1 VDGTPG
7 GSAAKDVAWTRRK
20 SVPAKAER
28 QHETSF
34 VEAPLKYL
42 ASAAETP
49 VYVASRGGG
58 DSSLHKGKYV
68 MRPVRIRNARLP
80 ANGFSLDREGFL
92 LTHHKSAVADFYDD
106 DAIARVYEPEV
117 KDLVRRVT
125 GATRVEI
132 FDHTRRSASQAVQ
145 QERGIRE
152 PASIIHNDYTARS
165 GPQRLRD
172 QFADAADEAAALLA
186 RRFIIVNVW
195 RSIRGPVMTAPI
207 ALCDAASV
215 APGDLVS
222 VERQAK
228 ERIGEIQQAVYNPAH
243 RWYYFPTMQPDEALL
258 IKTYDSASDGRA
270 RFTLHTS
277 FDDPGAAAD
286 APPRESLETRCFA
299 FF

>member
-1 VDGTPG
+1 MPPQAEWQDEN
-7 GSAAKDVAWTRRK
+7 S
-20 SVPAKAER
+20 SVE
-28 QHETSF
+28 
-34 VEAPLKYL
+34 VPLKYL
-42 ASAAETP
+42 ASAGDTP

-58 DSSLHKGKYV
+58 DASLHKSNYV
-68 MRPVRIRNARLP
+68 MQPVRIRNARRS
-80 ANGFSLDREGFL
+80 AGDFSLDREGFL
-92 LTHHKSAVADFYDD
+92 LTPHASAVGDFYDD
-106 DAIARVYEPEV
+106 GAIAVVYEPEV
-117 KDLVRRVT
+117 KDLVRRAT
-125 GATRVEI
+125 GAARVEI

-145 QERGIRE
+145 QARRIRE

-172 QFADAADEAAALLA
+172 HFADAPEEAAALLA
-186 RRFIIVNVW
+186 RRFAIVNVW
-195 RSIRGPVMTAPI
+195 RSIRGPVLSAPV

-243 RWYYFPTMQPDEALL
+243 RWYYFPAMQPDEALL

-277 FDDPGAAAD
+277 FDDPGVAAD
-286 APPRESLETRCFA
+286 APPRESLETRCFV

>member
-1 VDGTPG
+1 V
-7 GSAAKDVAWTRRK
+7 S
-20 SVPAKAER
+20 AKAER
-28 QHETSF
+28 QDENSF

-58 DSSLHKGKYV
+58 DSSLHEGNYV
-68 MRPVRIRNARLP
+68 MRPVRIRNARL
-80 ANGFSLDREGFL
+80 AVGGFSLDREGFL
-92 LTHHKSAVADFYDD
+92 LTHHESAVADFYDD
-106 DAIARVYEPEV
+106 GAIARVYEPEV
-117 KDLVRRVT
+117 EDVVRRMT
-125 GATRVEI
+125 GASRVEI
-132 FDHTRRSASQAVQ
+132 FDHTRRSASHAVQ
-145 QERGIRE
+145 QARRIRE

-172 QFADAADEAAALLA
+172 HFADAPDEAAALLA
-186 RRFIIVNVW
+186 RRFVIVNVW
-195 RSIRGPVMTAPI
+195 RSIRGPVLSAPI

-243 RWYYFPTMQPDEALL
+243 RWYYFPAMQPDEALL
-258 IKTYDSASDGRA
+258 IKTYDSADDGRA

-277 FDDPGAAAD
+277 FDDPGAPAD
-286 APPRESLETRCFA
+286 APTRESLETRCFA

>member
-1 VDGTPG
+1 
-7 GSAAKDVAWTRRK
+7 
-20 SVPAKAER
+20 VPAKAESKL
-28 QHETSF
+28 ETAV

-42 ASAAETP
+42 ASAGETP

-58 DSSLHKGKYV
+58 DSSLHKGAYV
-68 MRPVRIRNARLP
+68 MRTVRIRNARLSAEP
-80 ANGFSLDREGFL
+80 ISLDRDGFL
-92 LTHHKSAVADFYDD
+92 LTHHASAVADFYDD
-106 DAIARVYEPEV
+106 DAIAADYEPEV
-117 KDLVRRVT
+117 KDLVRRAT
-125 GATRVEI
+125 GAARVEI
-132 FDHTRRSASQAVQ
+132 FDHTRRSASHAVQ
-145 QERGIRE
+145 QARQIRE
-152 PASIIHNDYTARS
+152 PASIVHNDYTARS

-172 QFADAADEAAALLA
+172 HFADAPDEAAALLA
-186 RRFIIVNVW
+186 RRFAIVNVW
-195 RSIRGPVMTAPI
+195 RSIRGPVLNAPV

-258 IKTYDSASDGRA
+258 IKTYDSACDGRA

-277 FDDPGAAAD
+277 FDDPDAAAD

>member
-1 VDGTPG
+1 V
-7 GSAAKDVAWTRRK
+7 AAE
-20 SVPAKAER
+20 AESK
-28 QHETSF
+28 QETAA
-34 VEAPLKYL
+34 VEASLKYL
-42 ASAAETP
+42 ASAGEIP

-58 DSSLHKGKYV
+58 DSSLHKGSYV
-68 MRPVRIRNARLP
+68 MQPVRIRNARLAAEP
-80 ANGFSLDREGFL
+80 FSLDREGFL
-92 LTHHKSAVADFYDD
+92 LTRHASAVADFYDD
-106 DAIARVYEPEV
+106 GAIARVYEPEV
-117 KDLVRRVT
+117 KALIRRAT
-125 GATRVEI
+125 GAVRVEI
-132 FDHTRRSASQAVQ
+132 FDHTRRSAAHAVQ
-145 QERGIRE
+145 QARQIRE

-165 GPQRLRD
+165 GPRRLRD
-172 QFADAADEAAALLA
+172 HFADAPEEASALLA
-186 RRFIIVNVW
+186 RRFAIVNVW

-228 ERIGEIQQAVYNPAH
+228 DRIGEIQQAVYNPAH
-243 RWYYFPTMQPDEALL
+243 RWYYFPAMQPDEALL